1 MIVVYHAI
9 RPFEESRH
17 RGLMAAYGARVPV
30 VYVDPMNV
38 WRSTKALKPPPGAD
52 HLPTTLDEPRVY
64 RARLSRL
71 LPLGRFRAI
80 SLAHRWLAMRQLLKA
95 IRRRS
100 RGRAVVFV
108 AQHPEF
114 LPTLAGLPVDL
125 TVYEVRDDYAALTPD
140 PAARR
145 RVERAHQ
152 RMLDSSD
159 LVLAVSDRLVSDIR
173 PTRAD
178 VELTSVGVEREFF
191 DVTDDS
197 AAPAALR
204 DLSRPRI
211 GMIGNLNDRV
221 NWDLLERLAMERPD
235 WTLAIVG
242 PVYSAGDTTRTA
254 VRRLET
260 FPNVRFLGAVGQSE
274 IPSVIAAFDVCLIP
288 YRISE
293 AVERINPLKLYQ
305 YLAAGKPIVS
315 TAIPIVEKF
324 KDVVAWCR
332 SDDEFLRA
340 VHLAVVQESDP
351 SRREARRAAAIPYT
365 WDAIVAHQINSFR
378 RALERRG
385 RSR

>member
-17 RGLMAAYGARVPV
+17 RGLMAAYGAKVPV
-30 VYVDPMNV
+30 IYVDPMNV
-38 WRSTKALKPPPGAD
+38 WRGAQALEPPPGAA
-52 HLPTTLDEPRVY
+52 HLPRVIQEPRVY

-71 LPLGRFRAI
+71 LPLGRFRAV

-95 IRRRS
+95 IRRRA
-100 RGRAVVFV
+100 RGKPLVFV
-108 AQHPEF
+108 AQQPEF
-114 LPTLAGLPVDL
+114 LPTLKGLPVDL
-125 TVYEVRDDYAALTPD
+125 TVYEVRDDYAALSPD
-140 PAARR
+140 PHTRR
-145 RVERAHQ
+145 FVERAHR

-173 PTRAD
+173 PVRPD

-197 AAPAALR
+197 AAPPALR
-204 DLSRPRI
+204 ELPRPRI

-221 NWDLLERLAMERPD
+221 NWDLVERLATARPD
-235 WTLAIVG
+235 WTLSIVG
-242 PVYSAGDTTRTA
+242 PVYSAGEVTRSA

-260 FPNVRFLGAVGQSE
+260 LPNVRFLGAVGQSE
-274 IPSVIAAFDVCLIP
+274 IPSAIAAFDVCLIP

-315 TAIPIVEKF
+315 TAIPMVERF

-332 SDDEFLRA
+332 TDDEFLRA
-340 VHLAVVQESDP
+340 VHLALVEAGDP
-351 SRREARRAAAIPYT
+351 AQRERRRQAAVPYT
-365 WDAIVAHQINSFR
+365 WDAIVAHQLDSFR
-378 RALERRG
+378 RALERRS
-385 RSR
+385 RSG

>member
-17 RGLMAAYGARVPV
+17 RGLMSAYGAKVPV

-38 WRSTKALKPPPGAD
+38 WRGAQALEPPPGVA
-52 HLPTTLDEPRVY
+52 HLPKVLAEPHVY

-71 LPLGRFRAI
+71 LPLGRFRVV

-95 IRRRS
+95 IRRRAGGS
-100 RGRAVVFV
+100 SVILV

-114 LPTLAGLPVDL
+114 LPTLRGLPADL
-125 TVYEVRDDYAALTPD
+125 VVYEVRDDYAALAPNPRT
-140 PAARR
+140 RR
-145 RVERAHQ
+145 LVERAHR
-152 RMLDSSD
+152 RMLGSSD

-173 PTRAD
+173 PVRPD

-204 DLSRPRI
+204 DLPRPRI
-211 GMIGNLNDRV
+211 GMLGNLNDRV
-221 NWDLLERLAMERPD
+221 NWDLVERLATERPE
-235 WTLAIVG
+235 WTLSIVG
-242 PVYSAGDTTRTA
+242 PVYSAGEVTRSA

-260 FPNVRFLGAVGQSE
+260 LPNVHFLGAVGQSE
-274 IPSVIAAFDVCLIP
+274 IPSAIAAFDVCLIP
-288 YRISE
+288 YRISA

-315 TAIPIVEKF
+315 TAIPIVERF
-324 KDVVAWCR
+324 KNVVAWCQT
-332 SDDEFLRA
+332 DDEFLRA
-340 VHLAVVQESDP
+340 VHLALAQVGDP
-351 SRREARRAAAIPYT
+351 AQRERRRQAAVPYT
-365 WDAIVAHQINSFR
+365 WDAIVAHQLDSFR
-378 RALERRG
+378 RALERR